1 MAKQSIIA
9 YKGFNTDLTCRDFQF
24 QIGETYTHEGK
35 VKACASGFHACEN
48 PLDVFNYYNPASRF
62 AIVECSGKISK
73 ESDGASK
80 IACGSIHIK
89 AEIGLPTLIS
99 KAVDL
104 ILSKI
109 EWDTAKESNTDNRST
124 ATNTGSRSAATN
136 TGSRSAAAN
145 TGNRSAATNTG
156 YQSAATN
163 TGLCSAAANTGLC
176 STATNTGDRSTATN
190 TGYQSAATN
199 TGYRSA
205 AANTGLCSTA
215 TNTGDRS
222 AATNTGDRSTA
233 TNTGDQSAAINTGN
247 RSAATNTGN
256 RSAAEVTGSHSVAA
270 AFGYESKAK
279 AGEGGAIVCV
289 YRDDDNELVHIRA
302 SKVGD
307 NGIEAGKWYTLNES
321 GEFIEAK

>member
-1 MAKQSIIA
+1 MNQQPITA

-35 VKACASGFHACEN
+35 VEACASGFHACEN
-48 PLDVFNYYNPASRF
+48 PLDVFSYYNPTSRF
-62 AIVECSGKISK
+62 AIVECSGEISK
-73 ESDGASK
+73 ESDGYSK

-109 EWDTAKESNTDNRST
+109 KWETAKESNTGDH
-124 ATNTGSRSAATN
+124 SAAT
-136 TGSRSAAAN
+136 N

-156 YQSAATN
+156 DY
-163 TGLCSAAANTGLC
+163 
-176 STATNTGDRSTATN
+176 
-190 TGYQSAATN
+190 SAATN
-199 TGYRSA
+199 TGYY
-205 AANTGLCSTA
+205 
-215 TNTGDRS
+215 
-222 AATNTGDRSTA
+222 
-233 TNTGDQSAAINTGN
+233 
-247 RSAATNTGN
+247 
-256 RSAAEVTGSHSVAA
+256 SAAEVTGSHSVAA

-279 AGEGGAIVCV
+279 AGESGAIVCV
-289 YRDDDNELVHIRA
+289 YRNDDYDLIHIRA

-307 NGIEAGKWYTLNES
+307 NGIEAGKWYTLDEN